1 MDDTPNIATLAAQIA
16 DPARARMLLTLMD
29 GRALTVSELGAVAG
43 LGKASASTHATR
55 LLDAGLVRAERQG
68 RHKYLRLAGAPVA
81 RLIESMM
88 ALAAVPTP
96 SPPSPLVGSYPR
108 TGPRNPALREAR
120 LCYNHL
126 AGALGVQVYR
136 SLSGR
141 GYLAHA
147 AGGLTLTP
155 EGRVF
160 ALTLGLREDALRP
173 GSPPLCRDCL
183 DWSERQSHLGGRLG
197 RLLLVQFQAS
207 GWLRRQSEGRAL
219 EVTPKGRAGFAQSF
233 PDLPL
238 LDGLG
243 A

>member
-1 MDDTPNIATLAAQIA
+1 MEDNPNIATLAAQIA
-16 DPARARMLLTLMD
+16 DPARARMLLTLME

-43 LGKASASTHATR
+43 LGKASASEHATR
-55 LLDAGLVRAERQG
+55 LLAAGLVRAERQG
-68 RHKYLRLAGAPVA
+68 RHKYLTLAGPSVA
-81 RLIESMM
+81 RLLESMM
-88 ALAAVPTP
+88 AVAADPAP
-96 SPPSPLVGSYPR
+96 AAKPLR

-155 EGRVF
+155 EGRIFVQS
-160 ALTLGLREDALRP
+160 LGVAEEDLRP
-173 GSPPLCRDCL
+173 DRTPLCRDCL

-197 RLLLVQFQAS
+197 RLLLVQFQSAD
-207 GWLRRQSEGRAL
+207 WLRRPQQGRAL
-219 EVTPKGRAGFAQSF
+219 QVTTKGKAAFAESF
-233 PDLPL
+233 PDMAHLG
-238 LDGLG
+238 GLH